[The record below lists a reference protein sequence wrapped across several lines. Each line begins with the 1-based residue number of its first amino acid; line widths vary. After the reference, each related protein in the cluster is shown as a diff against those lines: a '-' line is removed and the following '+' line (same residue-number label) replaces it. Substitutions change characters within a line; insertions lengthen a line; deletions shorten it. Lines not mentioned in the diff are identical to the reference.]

1 MAKKKQNIDLKNL
14 NIRYEQDNSF
24 YEILFFKPSTMTL
37 HLRVTQKGEKK
48 EIKDFPFAHLP
59 KEIKKRIKP
68 N

>member
-14 NIRYEQDNSF
+14 KITYKQNNSF
-24 YEILFFKPSTMTL
+24 YELLFFKPSTMTL
-37 HLRVTQKGEKK
+37 HLKVTDNSEKK